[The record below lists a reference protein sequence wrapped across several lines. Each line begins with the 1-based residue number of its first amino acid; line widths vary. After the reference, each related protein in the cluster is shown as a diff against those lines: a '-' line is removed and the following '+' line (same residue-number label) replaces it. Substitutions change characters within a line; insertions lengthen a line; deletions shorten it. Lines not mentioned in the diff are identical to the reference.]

1 MDSPGG
7 AARRAT
13 VSAVAC
19 ALALVPT
26 CAAGTPSAGTPSAS
40 TPSVGAPSAST
51 SPAGAPSASTPS
63 AGHRPAYVTGSGAYA
78 DDWSAEPLL
87 RADGGTRPSD
97 LVGLWQAI
105 LWADGYLPGPGITC
119 AFDAT
124 TSEATQTWQSNHG
137 LGADGIVGAATFG
150 FAARRLV
157 PAPPW
162 TAYRGEKYT
171 LPLRRGRDG
180 VYEVYDTG
188 RFHGLRTDAVTLA
201 SCRR

>member
-1 MDSPGG
+1 MDSSGG
-7 AARRAT
+7 AARRAA

-19 ALALVPT
+19 AVALAST
-26 CAAGTPSAGTPSAS
+26 CA
-40 TPSVGAPSAST
+40 
-51 SPAGAPSASTPS
+51 ASTPS

-78 DDWSAEPLL
+78 DDWSAEPPLQ
-87 RADGGTRPSD
+87 ADGGTQPSD

-105 LWADGYLPGPGITC
+105 LWADGYLPSSGITC

-124 TSEATQTWQSNHG
+124 ASEVTQTWQSNHG

-157 PAPPW
+157 SAPPW

-180 VYEVYDTG
+180 VYEVYDAG

>member
-1 MDSPGG
+1 MNSSGG
-7 AARRAT
+7 AARRAA

-19 ALALVPT
+19 TIALTTT
-26 CAAGTPSAGTPSAS
+26 CA
-40 TPSVGAPSAST
+40 
-51 SPAGAPSASTPS
+51 ASTPS
-63 AGHRPAYVTGSGAYA
+63 ADHRAAYVTGSGAYA

-87 RADGGTRPSD
+87 RADGGTRRSD

-105 LWADGYLPGPGITC
+105 LWADGYLPGSAITC

-124 TSEATQTWQSNHG
+124 TGEVTQTWQSNHG

-157 PAPPW
+157 SAPPW

-180 VYEVYDTG
+180 VYEVYDAG
-188 RFHGLRTDAVTLA
+188 RFHRLRTDAVTLA
-201 SCRR
+201 RCRR